1 MADFPSLTPQSRIYT
16 PGVFAALA
24 TDTLSGSH
32 VTVRRNNAAFDHR
45 LSLTF
50 VSGTVT
56 DQNTV
61 FEHYAIHNRF
71 QPFDLP
77 ASVLAG
83 SDLTFPTN
91 YQWIYAGPPEVSYD
105 PGVVTVSV
113 DLQLVAPYE
122 I

>member
-1 MADFPSLTPQSRIYT
+1 MADFPSLIPQSRAYT
-16 PGVFAALA
+16 PGSYAVLRTNTF
-24 TDTLSGSH
+24 SGDEVS
-32 VTVRRNNAAFDHR
+32 VRRNNAAFDHR
-45 LSLTF
+45 LRLTF
-50 VSGTVT
+50 ISGSVA

-61 FEHYAIHNRF
+61 FSHYAVHNRF

-77 ASVLAG
+77 TSVLSG

-113 DLQLVAPYE
+113 ELQLVAPYE
-122 I
+122 V